1 MSKCRRVFWKSAITV
16 ITKDKTQILIW
27 KSFMCSVRRIFFTL
41 MCQTHFFPGSL
52 APAAGEFGRCMY
64 ESVKRFVARLDQ
76 MQASGGAA
84 AVPIAYAFSTDSLNP
99 DSMFLF
105 VCVHVLCVLH
115 MNAHEC
121 VDLSEF

>member
-1 MSKCRRVFWKSAITV
+1 MKKQALCAQYGESSLLLCAKP
-16 ITKDKTQILIW
+16 
-27 KSFMCSVRRIFFTL
+27 IFF
-41 MCQTHFFPGSL
+41 L
-52 APAAGEFGRCMY
+52 AQLALAAGEFGRCMY

-76 MQASGGAA
+76 MQASGGTA
-84 AVPIAYAFSTDSLNP
+84 AVPIAYAFSTDFLNP

-105 VCVHVLCVLH
+105 VCVYVLCVLH

>member
-1 MSKCRRVFWKSAITV
+1 MLSTENLLYSYVPNP
-16 ITKDKTQILIW
+16 
-27 KSFMCSVRRIFFTL
+27 
-41 MCQTHFFPGSL
+41 FFPGSL

-76 MQASGGAA
+76 MQASGGTA
-84 AVPIAYAFSTDSLNP
+84 AVPIAYAFSTDFLNP

-105 VCVHVLCVLH
+105 VCVCCVLH